1 MSATERVLD
10 SYPGDC
16 PAVLEILAD
25 DPLGP
30 ASDGDDDDEGVRDH
44 AKGEVGSRAPGG
56 NAMLK
61 GLAQELE
68 VAARVLLDQV
78 GESSV

>member
-10 SYPGDC
+10 SYAADR

-30 ASDGDDDDEGVRDH
+30 ASDGGDDDQGVPER
-44 AKGEVGSRAPGG
+44 
-56 NAMLK
+56 
-61 GLAQELE
+61 Q
-68 VAARVLLDQV
+68 
-78 GESSV
+78 